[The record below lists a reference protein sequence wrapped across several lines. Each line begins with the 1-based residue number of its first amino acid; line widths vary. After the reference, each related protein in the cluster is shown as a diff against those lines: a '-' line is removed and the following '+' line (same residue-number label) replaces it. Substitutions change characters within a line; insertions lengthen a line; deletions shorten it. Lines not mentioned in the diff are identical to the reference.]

1 MYSSIPEC
9 GTDSMRFWAI
19 LHELWK
25 NTPGKVGIVL
35 LCLLVATS
43 LFVIFTYPKN
53 FGAERWSN
61 PSIWADNPK
70 SVAPVW
76 TNALTRIKKMRHITV
91 ELAEPDE
98 KNSTRRATESLY
110 YATIDFQAD
119 VSPTFLSYSLKDVE
133 YHARPP
139 IITVLLERPDGYELV
154 LDRHV
159 VVGPRRGEE
168 SPFLRH
174 DEEALR
180 TVLGSNDQLADD
192 VTALFADEYGFEL
205 TRETARDGML
215 DVLFGVPGDS
225 DTGDSAIV
233 PLQGTYKLTVR
244 MLANHAD
251 DTMGQVKV
259 VFGGSIYGIMGTD
272 ALGRD
277 LSEGLLYGLPVAL
290 LIGIS
295 TSIISTLMGM
305 TLGMISGYS
314 GGKIDIAIQRSADI
328 VANVPVLP
336 LLIFLVFVGG
346 SKLWIILLVLVA
358 FSWPGLTIMVRT
370 MVLQLRTGQEVEASR
385 GLGASSGRIIYR
397 HIFPHTASYV
407 LAQLVFFAPS
417 AILAESGLSFL
428 GLGDPSIPTW
438 GQILEYGFRTGAVFL
453 GYWWWVIPP
462 GLLIVITAVTF
473 MFLALGLEPVVDPR
487 LRGRRSWHF

>member
-1 MYSSIPEC
+1 
-9 GTDSMRFWAI
+9 MRFWEI
-19 LHELWK
+19 LGELWK
-25 NTPGKVGIVL
+25 NAPGKIGIVL
-35 LCLLVATS
+35 LCLLLVVS
-43 LFVIFTYPKN
+43 IYVVSTYPRN
-53 FGAERWSN
+53 FGATRWSN
-61 PSIWADNPK
+61 PSLWADNPK
-70 SVAPVW
+70 SVPPAW
-76 TNALTRIKKMRHITV
+76 TNAFNRVKGFAHYTI

-98 KNSTRRATESLY
+98 ENETRRAFEQRYFADIL
-110 YATIDFQAD
+110 FQAD
-119 VSPTFLSYSLKDVE
+119 TPPSFISYSLRDVKF
-133 YHARPP
+133 HLRPP
-139 IITVLLERPDGYELV
+139 IISIMFERPDGHELI
-154 LDRHV
+154 LRRHV
-159 VVGPRRGEE
+159 IAGSRRGEE
-168 SPFLRH
+168 APYKRHNEQPLR
-174 DEEALR
+174 A
-180 TVLGSNDQLADD
+180 VLGSSDQLIDD
-192 VTALFADEYGFEL
+192 VIQLYADEYQYDLSRQFV
-205 TRETARDGML
+205 RDNME
-215 DVLFGVPGDS
+215 DVLFGIPEIDAAEG
-225 DTGDSAIV
+225 GIA
-233 PLQGTYKLTVR
+233 PLRGAYRITVR
-244 MLANHAD
+244 MLANHAED
-251 DTMGQVKV
+251 IMGPVKIV
-259 VFGGSIYGIMGTD
+259 LAGTVYGPMGTD

-277 LSEGLLYGLPVAL
+277 LAEGLLYGLPIAL

-295 TSIISTLMGM
+295 TSIISTMIGM
-305 TLGMISGYS
+305 TLGMTSGYL
-314 GGKIDIAIQRSADI
+314 GGKTDVAIQRAADI

-336 LLIFLVFVGG
+336 LLIFLVFIGG

-385 GLGASSGRIIYR
+385 ALGASSARIIFR

-407 LAQLVFFAPS
+407 LAQLVFFAPA